1 MRAQV
6 QMMFPQDVTKAVASK
21 GSDTT
26 SSAEQ
31 SDTAVGGTVS
41 GGGSGFGASG
51 SFTASGYANWS
62 KSSAEVNCAGGPSF
76 PTWLHRHAMLGLA
89 RIARP
94 CLCKVL
100 TVIAVGPFGDW
111 GMTSGVRCSKA
122 GHH

>member
-1 MRAQV
+1 M
-6 QMMFPQDVTKAVASK
+6 ASK

-62 KSSAEVNCAGGPSF
+62 KSSAEVNSAGGLFDPA
-76 PTWLHRHAMLGLA
+76 WLVFRYTVRLTCDLSHAA
-89 RIARP
+89 R
-94 CLCKVL
+94 C
-100 TVIAVGPFGDW
+100 FD
-111 GMTSGVRCSKA
+111 SD
-122 GHH
+122 